1 MSESSHELPNDL
13 ESLVR
18 EAEDQ
23 LETIAATVEDVDA
36 LKELDAGQRDTVSER
51 LDQLISVVEKAGNLL
66 ETVDLKAIPAAV
78 DTDELLK
85 AINTGELPAAMES
98 GETDEL
104 VDVRAAIRAIN
115 LTKIF
120 DIGNLFEIKKAGGEL
135 EGAIDDVL
143 EDDDDSEGEDGEAD
157 EGILSA
163 VATEGEELLEEGKEV
178 ATEEFGSFDLDPGD
192 GETGFDAEQMEA
204 YQQFIQQQAMVGI
217 DEFRA
222 AILETHETFNRLYE
236 YNREHLGRT
245 DNQTTSR
252 NPTAV
257 STLQLERADIPS
269 VSNHSTVPQAVRY
282 STAPTRRRIYG
293 RRFAQELE
301 RKRAGERGTETDDER
316 GKEAGE
322 RTHKTESGHQ

>member
-51 LDQLISVVEKAGNLL
+51 LDQLISVVEKAGDLL
-66 ETVDLKAIPAAV
+66 ETVDLEAIPAAV
-78 DTDELLK
+78 DTDELLE

-104 VDVRAAIRAIN
+104 VDLRAAVRAIN
-115 LTKIF
+115 LTKVF

-135 EGAIDDVL
+135 EGAIDTIL
-143 EDDDDSEGEDGEAD
+143 EDGED
-157 EGILSA
+157 SEDDGSMLSA
-163 VATEGEELLEEGKEV
+163 VATELLEEGKAV
-178 ATEEFGSFDLDPGD
+178 ATEELGSFDLDPGD

-245 DNQTTSR
+245 DKQTTSR

-282 STAPTRRRIYG
+282 STAPSRRRIYG
-293 RRFAQELE
+293 RRFEQELE
-301 RKRAGERGTETDDER
+301 RKRANERGTETDDVDDER
-316 GKEAGE
+316 GKGAGE
-322 RTHKTESGHQ
+322 RTHKTEKDGGHQ